1 MAEEELVTVPL
12 ITAAELV
19 KRRHARNEANLN
31 CTSTHVMQA
40 AGQRKTVAGGSGGGI
55 SSSSIGVIIPFW
67 GGVIFNKPI

>member
-12 ITAAELV
+12 ITAAEVV

-31 CTSTHVMQA
+31 CTSTHVIQA
-40 AGQRKTVAGGSGGGI
+40 GHRKTVAGGSGGGI
-55 SSSSIGVIIPFW
+55 SSSSIGVIIPFL